1 MNNQYLTKLIPAVLE
16 AKEAYGETNTGGG
29 QKVQV
34 EFVSANPTGD
44 LHLGHARGAAV
55 GDSLCNILDKAGFEV
70 SREYYINDAG
80 NQINNLALS
89 VEVRYF
95 EALGLEKRCLKTAI
109 EEKTSKASGKSWQMN
124 LVTVSCMSQKKNV

>member
-1 MNNQYLTKLIPAVLE
+1 M
-16 AKEAYGETNTGGG
+16 
-29 QKVQV
+29 QV

-55 GDSLCNILDKAGFEV
+55 GDSLCNILDKAGFDV

-95 EALGLEKRCLKTAI
+95 EALGLEKRNA
-109 EEKTSKASGKSWQMN
+109 
-124 LVTVSCMSQKKNV
+124 